1 MSSQSES
8 SFWKTLKWHIE
19 KSGYDVVLTR
29 IENSQTPGIPDLLF
43 CDRKRNLHLIE
54 LKVATGW
61 KPKLSPFQISF
72 AVRHQA
78 ARAWVLI
85 QKWQKD
91 ENEIYLYRAD
101 QVMKLMEKGMKEV
114 KPKEVFT
121 LPVGLERF
129 LIALEDF

>member
-1 MSSQSES
+1 
-8 SFWKTLKWHIE
+8 
-19 KSGYDVVLTR
+19 
-29 IENSQTPGIPDLLF
+29 
-43 CDRKRNLHLIE
+43 LIE

-101 QVMKLMEKGMKEV
+101 QVMKLMEKGMKGV